1 MEKHLQQQKSNCIK
15 IVLFGPEST
24 GKSSL
29 AKFLASHYKT
39 HYVEEYARQYL
50 QKKWDN
56 FGKICEKQDLIP
68 IAKGQI
74 ENENIMSKKA
84 NRILFC
90 DTDLL
95 TTAVYSRLY
104 FNGFCDA
111 KLDKFSK
118 HNYYDLYLLMD
129 IDIEWVK
136 DDLRDRPNER
146 AELFNVFKDA
156 LIENNKNY
164 MIVSGKF
171 EKRKKTSIEIVN
183 NFLNLKNS
191 N

>member
-1 MEKHLQQQKSNCIK
+1 MEKHLHQQKSNCIK

-50 QKKWDN
+50 QEKWDKS
-56 FGKICEKQDLIP
+56 GKVCEKKDIIP

-74 ENENIMSKKA
+74 KNENIISKKA

-104 FNGFCDA
+104 FNGYCDA
-111 KLDKFSK
+111 ELDKFSK

-129 IDIEWVK
+129 VDIEWVK

-146 AELFNVFKDA
+146 AELFNMFKNA
-156 LIENNKNY
+156 LIENNKNF
-164 MIVSGKF
+164 MIISGNFK
-171 EKRKKTSIEIVN
+171 KRIKTSIEFID
-183 NFLNLKNS
+183 NFLYLQNYK
-191 N
+191 

>member
-1 MEKHLQQQKSNCIK
+1 MEKYLQQQKSNCIK

-39 HYVEEYARQYL
+39 NYVEEFARQYL
-50 QKKWDN
+50 QEKWDN

-74 ENENIMSKKA
+74 KNENIMSKKA
-84 NRILFC
+84 NRVLFC

-104 FNGFCDA
+104 FSGFCDA
-111 KLDKFSK
+111 ELDKFSK

-146 AELFNVFKDA
+146 AELFNVFKNA

-164 MIVSGKF
+164 MIVSGNF
-171 EKRKKTSIEIVN
+171 EKRKQTSINFID
-183 NFLNLKNS
+183 NFLNLDNS
-191 N
+191 K

>member
-39 HYVEEYARQYL
+39 YYVEEFARQYL
-50 QKKWDN
+50 QEKWDN

-74 ENENIMSKKA
+74 KNENIMSKKA

-111 KLDKFSK
+111 DLDKFSK

-146 AELFNVFKDA
+146 AELFNMFKNV
-156 LIENNKNY
+156 LIENNKNF
-164 MIVSGKF
+164 MIISGNF
-171 EKRKKTSIEIVN
+171 EKRKKTSIECID
-183 NFLNLKNS
+183 NFLNLQ
-191 N
+191 

>member
-1 MEKHLQQQKSNCIK
+1 MEKYLQQQKSNCIK

-29 AKFLASHYKT
+29 TKFLASHYKT
-39 HYVEEYARQYL
+39 YYVEEFARQYL
-50 QKKWDN
+50 QEKWDN
-56 FGKICEKQDLIP
+56 FGKVCEKQDLIP

-74 ENENIMSKKA
+74 KNENIMSKKA
-84 NRILFC
+84 NRVLFC

-111 KLDKFSK
+111 ELDKFSK

-146 AELFNVFKDA
+146 AELFNVFKNA

-164 MIVSGKF
+164 MIVSGNF
-171 EKRKKTSIEIVN
+171 EKRKQTSINFID
-183 NFLNLKNS
+183 NFLNLDKS
-191 N
+191 K

>member
-39 HYVEEYARQYL
+39 YYVDEFARQYL
-50 QKKWDN
+50 QEKWDN
-56 FGKICEKQDLIP
+56 YGKVCEKQDLIP
-68 IAKGQI
+68 IAVGQI
-74 ENENIMSKKA
+74 KNENILSKKA
-84 NRILFC
+84 KRILFC

-104 FNGFCDA
+104 FDGFCDA

-118 HNYYDLYLLMD
+118 YNYYDLYLLMD

-146 AELFNVFKDA
+146 AELFSLFKKS

-164 MIVSGKF
+164 ITISSNFK
-171 EKRKKTSIEIVN
+171 KRIKTSIEFID
-183 NFLNLKNS
+183 NFLYLQNYN
-191 N
+191 

>member
-1 MEKHLQQQKSNCIK
+1 MEKYLQQQKSNCIK

-29 AKFLASHYKT
+29 TKFLASHYKT
-39 HYVEEYARQYL
+39 YYVEEFARQYL
-50 QKKWDN
+50 QEKWDN
-56 FGKICEKQDLIP
+56 FGKVCEKQDLIP

-74 ENENIMSKKA
+74 KNENIMSKKA
-84 NRILFC
+84 NRVLFC

-111 KLDKFSK
+111 ELDKFSK

-146 AELFNVFKDA
+146 AELFNVFKNA

-164 MIVSGKF
+164 MIVSGNF
-171 EKRKKTSIEIVN
+171 EKRKQTSINFID
-183 NFLNLKNS
+183 NFLNLDNS
-191 N
+191 K

>member
-1 MEKHLQQQKSNCIK
+1 MEKYLQQQKSNCIK

-39 HYVEEYARQYL
+39 NYVEEFARQYL
-50 QKKWDN
+50 QEKWDN

-74 ENENIMSKKA
+74 KNENIMSKKA

-104 FNGFCDA
+104 FNSFCDA
-111 KLDKFSK
+111 DLDKFSK

-146 AELFNVFKDA
+146 AELFNVFKNA

-164 MIVSGKF
+164 MIVSGNF
-171 EKRKKTSIEIVN
+171 EKRKQTSINFID
-183 NFLNLKNS
+183 NFLNLDNS
-191 N
+191 K